1 MKYVVTAV
9 SRLSGEREAVTSPKD
24 KETAVRLCV
33 QLKLVKAGK
42 RVWLRP
48 RIESFPW
55 QDEKLLFTPPIAEYE
70 CILQTR
76 RSVVTLRQVTKE

>member
-9 SRLSGEREAVTSPKD
+9 NRLSGEREAVTSPKD

-48 RIESFPW
+48 RIKPFPW
-55 QDEKLLFTPPIAEYE
+55 QEERLLFTPIAENG